1 MLTSATLK
9 LYTESGGSGTF
20 FVKLFSDTA
29 GQPGT
34 ALATLASGPNP
45 LSVGFQATDVAFN
58 GLNQLLLANTNYWIV
73 FGDNPGPAHR
83 PTLECGQPRR
93 QRSRL
98 SGFQMFH
105 RQSGNKS
112 GQF

>member
-1 MLTSATLK
+1 MLK
-9 LYTESGGSGTF
+9 LYTETGGSGTF
-20 FVKLFSDTA
+20 FVKLFSDNA
-29 GQPGT
+29 NQPGT

-58 GLNQLLLANTNYWIV
+58 GLNQPLLANTNYWIV
-73 FGDNPGPAHR
+73 FGDNPGPAR
-83 PTLECGQPRR
+83 PTLECGQPRW

-105 RQSGNKS
+105 GKWGNIL
-112 GQF
+112 GEL